1 MARTTTV
8 GPSMGNLGISQTSN
22 DLWEGDTQAGTV
34 NSSAEVRPDAARI
47 LDDALIVAQ
56 YRQDRQTKASRLAL
70 NIQKRIRDSAEEIFQ
85 DGMESSLSRSI
96 EAMVDQHG
104 NDAINAIDRI
114 IERGCD
120 TEAAAEM
127 LTALGRIA
135 DRTTQAARLTLLVK
149 NLQSPNNS
157 IRAMA
162 SDGLMSLGDA
172 RALAP
177 LRTAVRQ
184 EGHAA
189 IKKDRELAI
198 EELSSLL

>member
-1 MARTTTV
+1 MARATTV
-8 GPSMGNLGISQTSN
+8 SPIMGNLGVSKTSN
-22 DLWEGDTQAGTV
+22 DLWEDDTQAGTI

-56 YRQDRQTKASRLAL
+56 YRQNRQTKASRLAL
-70 NIQKRIRDSAEEIFQ
+70 NIQKYIQDSSEEIFQ

-96 EAMVDQHG
+96 EEMVEQHG
-104 NDAINAIDRI
+104 NDAIKAIDHI
-114 IERGCD
+114 IEIGCD

-127 LTALGRIA
+127 LTTLGHID

-149 NLQSPNNS
+149 NLQSLNNS

-162 SDGLMSLGDA
+162 SDGLMYLGDA
-172 RALAP
+172 RALVP
-177 LRTAVRQ
+177 LRTAVRL

-189 IKKDRELAI
+189 IKKDMELAI

>member
-1 MARTTTV
+1 MARATTV
-8 GPSMGNLGISQTSN
+8 SPIMGNLGISKTSN
-22 DLWEGDTQAGTV
+22 DLREDDTQAGTV

-56 YRQDRQTKASRLAL
+56 YRQNRQTKASRLAL
-70 NIQKRIRDSAEEIFQ
+70 NIQKHIRESAEEIFQ

-96 EAMVDQHG
+96 EEMVSRHG
-104 NDAINAIDRI
+104 NDAIKAIDHI

-127 LTALGRIA
+127 LTTLGHID

-149 NLQSPNNS
+149 NLQSLNDS

-162 SDGLMSLGDA
+162 SDGLMYLGDP

-184 EGHAA
+184 EGHAD
-189 IKKDRELAI
+189 IKKDMELAI

>member
-8 GPSMGNLGISQTSN
+8 GPIMGHLGRSQTSN
-22 DLWEGDTQAGTV
+22 DLWDGDTQAGTV

-70 NIQKRIRDSAEEIFQ
+70 NIQKRIRESAEEIFQ

-127 LTALGRIA
+127 LTALGR
-135 DRTTQAARLTLLVK
+135 TTQAARLTLLVK
-149 NLQSPNNS
+149 NLQSPNHS

-189 IKKDRELAI
+189 IKKDRELTI
-198 EELSSLL
+198 EDLSSLL

>member
-1 MARTTTV
+1 MARATTV
-8 GPSMGNLGISQTSN
+8 SPIMGNLGISQASN
-22 DLWEGDTQAGTV
+22 DLREGDTQAGTV

-47 LDDALIVAQ
+47 LDDALLVAQ
-56 YRQDRQTKASRLAL
+56 YRQNRQTKASRLAL
-70 NIQKRIRDSAEEIFQ
+70 NIQKRIREAAEEIFQ

-96 EAMVDQHG
+96 EEMVDQQG
-104 NDAINAIDRI
+104 NDAIKAIDHI

-127 LTALGRIA
+127 LATLGHID

-149 NLQSPNNS
+149 NLQSPSNS

-162 SDGLMSLGDA
+162 SDGLMYLGDA

-184 EGHAA
+184 EGHAD
-189 IKKDRELAI
+189 IKKDMELAI